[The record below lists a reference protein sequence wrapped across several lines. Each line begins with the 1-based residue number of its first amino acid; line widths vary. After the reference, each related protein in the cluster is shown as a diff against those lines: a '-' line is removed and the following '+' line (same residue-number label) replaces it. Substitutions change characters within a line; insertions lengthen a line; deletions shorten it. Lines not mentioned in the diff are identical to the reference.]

1 MIKMKLPKIVF
12 SKYDYPSKL
21 LLIGNEDV
29 WNNFCAVVEDL
40 TPEQMS
46 YKHSGIKQRSIAEIV
61 NHALDC
67 QNSFYTKSLVLGKKY
82 EELKMS
88 LPKTA
93 KKAQKSIVEVYKRT
107 LEIWEKL
114 DKKDFQKEIKTEWG
128 QVLTGELA
136 LFQSVTH
143 TAYHLS
149 EICFLRGLG
158 GFPTNVMG

>member
-1 MIKMKLPKIVF
+1 MQLPKIDF
-12 SKYDYPSKL
+12 SKYSYPLRL
-21 LLIGNEDV
+21 LLIGNEDA
-29 WNNFCAVVEDL
+29 WNNICAAVADL
-40 TPEQMS
+40 TSKQLS
-46 YKHSGIKQRSIAEIV
+46 YKHPGIKQRSIAGMV

-67 QNSFYTKSLVLGKKY
+67 QYGFYTKSLLLG
-82 EELKMS
+82 EEYKILELS
-88 LPKTA
+88 LPKTVEEA
-93 KKAQKSIVEVYKRT
+93 VKNVVDIYKKT

-114 DKKDFQKEIKTEWG
+114 DKKEFQREIKTEWG

-136 LFQSVTH
+136 LFQSITH

>member
-1 MIKMKLPKIVF
+1 M
-12 SKYDYPSKL
+12 
-21 LLIGNEDV
+21 
-29 WNNFCAVVEDL
+29 A
-40 TPEQMS
+40 
-46 YKHSGIKQRSIAEIV
+46 
-61 NHALDC
+61 
-67 QNSFYTKSLVLGKKY
+67 KSLVLGKKY